1 MFLKSAEGSYE
12 PAFFII
18 RVESDE
24 PPEQLAE
31 ENEPTFVHEYL
42 HLLQDLVMPYCMRE
56 NMVLLETFLLQIAN
70 AREQGE
76 MHLPSDY
83 SDEHVRLTKKIGQV
97 TWGGHSFHN
106 DVARIDQIELQ
117 EEAVEGKEYKL
128 QKYLLSGVGVDG
140 YHFGAR
146 DLLEYIASKIEA
158 RHFPSGHNLP
168 DLPYRS
174 VDLVIVHEGLAH
186 LSDAKRIA
194 LAEYCL
200 MNDNPARR
208 LMVVIEDIKKGT
220 FNGTDRGDD
229 DAFVQFLSKLEWKAQ
244 GVDFQTMADKLALRY
259 AQFLETLQR
268 QFPESAFPEIY
279 SWLGETL
286 KYAQESIAGRSLF
299 SSLYAMSIEQFRAA
313 MSTLLSRLGIPLI
326 VNRSGQ
332 LGTSLGNESSKPQ
345 FIQLL
350 LAYQFSE
357 YLKSDETTC
366 PLYSNCERD
375 TPELIN
381 DIDCMDAPFRRASDE
396 ELCPFGAFVKA
407 MGLSTVSWY
416 KKDRLIPGWRS
427 GPF

>member
-1 MFLKSAEGSYE
+1 MFLRNADGSYE

-24 PPEQLAE
+24 LPEQLAE
-31 ENEPTFVHEYL
+31 ANESTFVHEYL

-70 AREQGE
+70 AKEKNE
-76 MHLPSDY
+76 MHLPSEY
-83 SDEHVRLTKKIGQV
+83 SDEHVRLAKRIGQL
-97 TWGGHSFHN
+97 TWGGNAFHN
-106 DVARIDQIELQ
+106 NVARIDRIDLQ
-117 EEAVEGKEYKL
+117 EEAVEGENYKL
-128 QKYLLSGVGVDG
+128 QKYLLSSDTFDN

-146 DLLEYIASKIEA
+146 DLLEYIASKIET
-158 RHFPSGHNLP
+158 RHFHDDRNPP

-174 VDLVIVHEGLAH
+174 VDLIIVHEGLAY
-186 LSDAKRIA
+186 LSDVKRIA

-208 LMVVIEDIKKGT
+208 LMVVIEDIKKGV
-220 FNGTDRGDD
+220 FNGVDRGDD
-229 DAFVQFLSKLEWKAQ
+229 DAFIQFLSNLEWKAQ
-244 GVDFQTMADKLALRY
+244 GVDFRTMADKLTNRYVQLRD
-259 AQFLETLQR
+259 TLQR
-268 QFPESAFPEIY
+268 QFPESAFPGIY
-279 SWLGETL
+279 SWLDEAL
-286 KYAQESIAGRSLF
+286 RYAQESIAGRSLF
-299 SSLYAMSIEQFRAA
+299 ASLYATSTEQFRAV
-313 MSTLLSRLGIPLI
+313 MSMLLARLGVPLI

-332 LGTSLGNESSKPQ
+332 LGSSLDDGSSKSQ

-357 YLKSDETTC
+357 YLKRDETTC

-375 TPELIN
+375 TPEIMN
-381 DIDCMDAPFRRASDE
+381 DTDCMDAPFRRALDE
-396 ELCPFGAFVKA
+396 ELCPFGVFVKA

-416 KKDRLIPGWRS
+416 KNGRLIPSYRS